1 MQITEEQ
8 RKRAEANRI
17 AALEKRRAAAAKG
30 SNQKPNSESVLPGQ
44 QHVKAQRQ
52 QQGSGEGNGSSAWNL
67 FPCRK
72 IIANQL
78 PPKNV
83 SQPQRA
89 SGGGNGS
96 NAWNLFPCR
105 KIIANQPPPKNVSQ
119 PPSNQQQQHLTV
131 VLELCSPTEFT
142 VSTAPAPGSTAEGRQ
157 EPLTHFNTFLSS
169 VSRIRCV
176 DSEENGSNPI
186 YSLKDYEIVLKA
198 LKKLPG
204 IQLQQIPWTT
214 LAVIRQSAHSS
225 SNKEWAP
232 TLPDHLSD
240 DEVDRLL
247 QKLPRKLK
255 EELLPFQW
263 DGVRF
268 GLRRGGRCLIADEM
282 GVGKT
287 VQAIAIASCYID
299 EGPILVVCPASMRF
313 TWAEELERWLPFC
326 PPADIH
332 LVFGHQNNPSDLAK
346 CPKIVVVSYTMLSRL
361 QKSMLAMKWGLMIVD
376 ESHNLRCTKKMTE
389 CDETKAVLDVARTV
403 KHIVLLSGTPSLS
416 RPYDIFHQIDM
427 LWPGLLGKDKY
438 EFARNYCSMK
448 SVQVSQGRCYKDFSK
463 GIRLQ
468 ELNVLLRETIMVR
481 RLKQNVLAQLP
492 PKRRQVIR
500 LMLSSSDI
508 SLAKA
513 STAGDERRAGE
524 SVCHCGFTSKGS
536 CDCEDDDNDYGSG
549 EFENLE
555 DLQDAGEPKKLSK
568 TLSHQ
573 EVGLAKLRN
582 FQEWLFNHPLFAD
595 SEYTDLVDKDLCPQK
610 MVVFGHHLRVLDG
623 IQAAV
628 CQKGLEFVRIDGSTL
643 SKDRQAAVQAF
654 RSKPEVKMAIIGI
667 TAGGVGLDFS
677 TAQSVAFVELPK
689 SASEMIQAEDRAH
702 RRGQKNAINIYVFC
716 AKDTSDE
723 TQWRTLNK
731 SLERISTMMNGIDD
745 CIHEIEVDAVYDL
758 NLPDKPLCDRSM
770 FTEGNKCD
778 GYLKGS
784 VPVLAMENN
793 IIDDGKSDL
802 ELSKSSSQ
810 PLPNTD
816 SYAAE
821 NSSVKNQNAQ
831 SGDECVPGTEIITC
845 GLEGHGFLKG
855 CADDNCVLEHAES
868 CSQHLSNIESDAG
881 ENFCIKNEHVELD
894 DGCALG
900 SGQVTCGLVAE
911 SEGDSIF
918 DIPPE
923 SLLFEVS
930 ANTGRIHLYAC
941 VSNKDSRPRQLALN
955 FRPEDVEPPVILSSP
970 PKIVHESPAH
980 REAILTFIKE
990 WNELRPIERN
1000 KIFGRPL
1007 RLPLCLE
1014 LSCIKSEPHYTFEGL
1029 LKGGSKRRVA
1039 PKDEISDPLPENAI
1053 WQKVFLRK
1061 RYKMKER
1068 YEMQAWTAEGQPLCK
1083 LCQNPCLGIHAK
1095 DPEYFEDLFCKLNC
1109 FEVYRMRTSQ
1119 RFMREV
1125 LFSVEHG
1132 ICAHCKLDCHKLVKC
1147 IRPLSNDQR
1156 REHILKAAPDF
1167 ANHRRLL
1174 DKLVLEPTE
1183 GNAWHADHIVPVY
1196 RGGGEC
1202 RLENMRTLCVIC
1214 HSKVTAEQQTDR
1226 RLMRARAKQGLQI
1239 TIEKLIEQI
1248 CQKRM
1253 KLYSQDSP
1261 CAVVDDS
1268 TEIEDDKELIMDI
1281 SGSAYSKNP
1290 IGVQLDPSETEDDKE
1305 LIMNVSGSAYS
1316 KKLTCV
1322 RLDSNDPNKIDN
1334 SEEGKAIKASE
1345 GAYLEKPTLPN
1356 EPDLE

>member
-1 MQITEEQ
+1 VKYITEEKRMQITEEQ
-8 RKRAEANRI
+8 RKRAEANRL
-17 AALEKRRAAAAKG
+17 AALEKRQAAAATG
-30 SNQKPNSESVLPGQ
+30 SKQKPNVESILPAQQHIKGQ
-44 QHVKAQRQ
+44 QQQRE
-52 QQGSGEGNGSSAWNL
+52 SGGGNRSSAWNL

-72 IIANQL
+72 IIVNQ
-78 PPKNV
+78 V
-83 SQPQRA
+83 
-89 SGGGNGS
+89 
-96 NAWNLFPCR
+96 
-105 KIIANQPPPKNVSQ
+105 PPKNVSQ
-119 PPSNQQQQHLTV
+119 PPSNQQQHLIV
-131 VLELCSPTEFT
+131 VLELCTPTEFT
-142 VSTAPAPGSTAEGRQ
+142 VSTESAPGSTAVGRQ
-157 EPLTHFNTFLSS
+157 ESLTHFNTFLSS

-176 DSEENGSNPI
+176 ESEENGSKPI
-186 YSLKDYEIVLKA
+186 YSLKYYEIVLKA

-214 LAVIRQSAHSS
+214 LAVIRQSACSS
-225 SNKEWAP
+225 ANKEWAP

-240 DEVDRLL
+240 DEVDSLL

-332 LVFGHQNNPSDLAK
+332 LVFGHRNNPSDLVK

-361 QKSMLAMKWGLMIVD
+361 QKSMRALKWGLMIVD
-376 ESHNLRCTKKMTE
+376 ESHNLRCTKKLTE

-403 KHIVLLSGTPSLS
+403 KRIVLLSGTPSLS

-500 LMLSSSDI
+500 LMLSSPDI
-508 SLAKA
+508 SLARA
-513 STAGDERRAGE
+513 STAQDDRRAGE
-524 SVCHCGFTSKGS
+524 NVCECGFTSKGS
-536 CDCEDDDNDYGSG
+536 CDCEDDDNDDESG
-549 EFENLE
+549 EFDNSE
-555 DLQDAGEPKKLSK
+555 DLQDAGGPKKLSK
-568 TLSHQ
+568 SLSHQ
-573 EVGLAKLRN
+573 EVGLAKLRS

-595 SEYTDLVDKDLCPQK
+595 SEGTDVVDKDLSPQK

-654 RSKPEVKMAIIGI
+654 RSRPEVKMAIIGI

-677 TAQSVAFVELPK
+677 TAQSVAFVEMPK

-702 RRGQKNAINIYVFC
+702 RRGQMNAVNIYVFC

-723 TQWRTLNK
+723 SQWRTLNK

-758 NLPDKPLCDRSM
+758 NLPDKPLRDRNM

-778 GYLKGS
+778 GYLKDS
-784 VPVLAMENN
+784 VPVLSMENN
-793 IIDDGKSDL
+793 IIADGKSDL

-810 PLPNTD
+810 PWPNTD
-816 SYAAE
+816 SYSAE
-821 NSSVKNQNAQ
+821 KSCVKNQNVQ
-831 SGDECVPGTEIITC
+831 SGDESAAGTEPITC

-855 CADDNCVLEHAES
+855 CAPVASKEKYIIADVKCVLELSES
-868 CSQHLSNIESDAG
+868 FSQHLSNTECDAA
-881 ENFCIKNEHVELD
+881 EKFCIKNKHVELD
-894 DGCALG
+894 DECAPG

-911 SEGDSIF
+911 GQGDTVF
-918 DIPPE
+918 DVPPE

-941 VSNKDSRPRQLALN
+941 VSDKDSRPRQLAVN
-955 FRPEDVEPPVILSSP
+955 FRPEDVESPVILSSP
-970 PKIVHESPAH
+970 PKFVHESPAH
-980 REAILTFIKE
+980 REVILTFIKE

-1014 LSCIKSEPHYTFEGL
+1014 LSCIKSEPYYTFEGL

-1039 PKDEISDPLPENAI
+1039 PRDEISDPLPENAT
-1053 WQKVFLRK
+1053 WRKVFLCKHYR
-1061 RYKMKER
+1061 MKER

-1083 LCQNPCLGIHAK
+1083 LCQNPCLG
-1095 DPEYFEDLFCKLNC
+1095 YRQKLLN
-1109 FEVYRMRTSQ
+1109 
-1119 RFMREV
+1119 
-1125 LFSVEHG
+1125 
-1132 ICAHCKLDCHKLVKC
+1132 
-1147 IRPLSNDQR
+1147 
-1156 REHILKAAPDF
+1156 ILRIYF
-1167 ANHRRLL
+1167 AN
-1174 DKLVLEPTE
+1174 
-1183 GNAWHADHIVPVY
+1183 
-1196 RGGGEC
+1196 
-1202 RLENMRTLCVIC
+1202 
-1214 HSKVTAEQQTDR
+1214 
-1226 RLMRARAKQGLQI
+1226 
-1239 TIEKLIEQI
+1239 
-1248 CQKRM
+1248 
-1253 KLYSQDSP
+1253 
-1261 CAVVDDS
+1261 
-1268 TEIEDDKELIMDI
+1268 
-1281 SGSAYSKNP
+1281 
-1290 IGVQLDPSETEDDKE
+1290 
-1305 LIMNVSGSAYS
+1305 
-1316 KKLTCV
+1316 
-1322 RLDSNDPNKIDN
+1322 
-1334 SEEGKAIKASE
+1334 
-1345 GAYLEKPTLPN
+1345 
-1356 EPDLE
+1356 